1 MEPQNHGTIEPW
13 NHRTIEPWNRVT
25 IGKLHSSVPFS
36 AVLGF
41 AKTTAFG
48 RLDTAYN
55 IWVAVISTFVVL
67 LRKLWMFYEIM
78 STQQLI

>member
-1 MEPQNHGTIEPW
+1 MEPW
-13 NHRTIEPWNRVT
+13 NHRTMEPWNHRTMEPWNHKTMEPWNRGTVEPWNRVT

-48 RLDTAYN
+48 RLDTA
-55 IWVAVISTFVVL
+55 
-67 LRKLWMFYEIM
+67 
-78 STQQLI
+78 